1 MINSP
6 LTFSLQSTIT
16 LIHYELRGPFYD
28 VIVMSSI
35 AQYNCDVTKR
45 ATQLIVYQGDYR
57 PDVHLFLSGGVKN
70 VQISNRKL
78 C

>member
-1 MINSP
+1 MKN
-6 LTFSLQSTIT
+6 T

-45 ATQLIVYQGDYR
+45 ATQLIVYQGGHSLGAFFLFCEGR
-57 PDVHLFLSGGVKN
+57 EKSGLEPD
-70 VQISNRKL
+70 
-78 C
+78 